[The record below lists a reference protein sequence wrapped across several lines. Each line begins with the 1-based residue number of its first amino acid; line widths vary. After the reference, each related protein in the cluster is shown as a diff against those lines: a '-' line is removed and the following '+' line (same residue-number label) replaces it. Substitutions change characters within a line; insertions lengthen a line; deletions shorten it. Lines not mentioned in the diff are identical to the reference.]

1 MAGGLP
7 SEIAGTA
14 GLWIVATIAIALA
27 VAGRNR
33 PLDPARLRWPAGAAL
48 ALQLA
53 HATEEYATGFPQRFP
68 AVLGLTPWSNRFFLA
83 FNASWLLVWA
93 LAVAALVSGRAPLA
107 ARAALWF
114 LALAGVLNAV
124 AHPLLA
130 LRAGGY
136 FPGLVTALPL
146 GLAGGVLA
154 ARLSGR

>member
-1 MAGGLP
+1 MTELP

-14 GLWIVATIAIALA
+14 GLWVAAVAALVLALA
-27 VAGRNR
+27 GRAR
-33 PLDPARLRWPAGAAL
+33 PLDSPRVRAAACAAV

-53 HATEEYATGFPQRFP
+53 HCTEEYLTGFAQQFP
-68 AVLGLTPWSNRFFLA
+68 PVLGLSPWSSGFFLA

-93 LAVAALVSGRAPLA
+93 AAIGALFRDRTPLA

-114 LALAGVLNAV
+114 LALAGMLNAV